1 MYGTST
7 CILKRDKQTKW
18 GENDFVKLNYSSQYI
33 GYGTCYWI
41 GWNSRFAG
49 KENQSNCFVFFLHIF
64 VLCVDVDLSF
74 SLQQFIQLWEYFIGT
89 SDWLEQWNWY
99 VYRRKKTHFL
109 YLFNSFHCYFFL
121 TFFIWCL
128 HTLVMQMKGKGEKQK
143 LIKWIK
149 LNWSGLCW
157 EWMNSANMFALVVCY
172 FMFPVAWT
180 MSTYVR
186 WRYIQ

>member
-49 KENQSNCFVFFLHIF
+49 KENQSNWFVFFCIF
-64 VLCVDVDLSF
+64 LFYVWMWILVFHFSSSFNCESISLERVIDLS
-74 SLQQFIQLWEYFIGT
+74 IEIDT
-89 SDWLEQWNWY
+89 SIA
-99 VYRRKKTHFL
+99 KKTQFL
-109 YLFNSFHCYFFL
+109 YLFDSFHCNFFL
-121 TFFIWCL
+121 TFFIWCS
-128 HTLVMQMKGKGEKQK
+128 HTLVMQMKGNSEKQK
-143 LIKWIK
+143 LIKWTK
-149 LNWSGLCW
+149 LNWSSRCW

-180 MSTYVR
+180 MNTYVR